1 MLKFFMNKGR
11 SIEGSN
17 MADLEAEAEQFISDE
32 EEPNARNKDKPLFY
46 MVTRKNFAM
55 YLQFV
60 FFGMGSVLPI
70 FVIFAAVDYFED
82 IFPHKQPEFAL
93 NAIYNPLLFCGSF
106 VNLVW
111 GRAASFKWRI
121 VAGFSV
127 MAICMVGFIVLDQL
141 ELCGSSCLR
150 SHFWSVLFLAGILGL
165 ADAVCQSTLFG
176 LTTHALPPLYTQ
188 GLMLGVGLCGL
199 LITILR
205 VVTKTT
211 TNDLHV
217 SSYYY
222 FGAAACFILLVIAAY
237 LHLTRGNA
245 FQKYYLRAHR
255 SGLDTDWKHP
265 FQRFAFFTGEA
276 LCVLRYKHVFC
287 HCFLLTLVTAQQYVV
302 IPSVATLA
310 IDFLGNGWFPVLLI
324 LVYNIGDVLGRGP
337 LAMFYVYSL
346 RWAWLSTI
354 LRFLIVTGIFLSV
367 PPHTLSGRPAW
378 MATFVSVLGLSTG
391 HLTTSLI
398 SYASSEVP
406 GRAKETVGYLSVL
419 SITLGMASGSAASY
433 CIKAFLDR
441 TA

>member
-1 MLKFFMNKGR
+1 MFKFFCKEEASGK
-11 SIEGSN
+11 GSN
-17 MADLEAEAEQFISDE
+17 MADLEAEAEEFIVEDE
-32 EEPNARNKDKPLFY
+32 ELNTRNKDKPLFN
-46 MVTRKNFAM
+46 MLTRKNVAM

-93 NAIYNPLLFCGSF
+93 NVIYNPLLFCGSF

-121 VAGFSV
+121 VSGFSI
-127 MAICMVGFIVLDQL
+127 MAVCMLGFILLDQL
-141 ELCGSSCLR
+141 ELCGASCLK
-150 SHFWSVLFLAGILGL
+150 SHFWSLLFMAGVLGL

-188 GLMLGVGLCGL
+188 GLMLGVGFCGL

-205 VVTKTT
+205 VLTKTT
-211 TNDLHV
+211 TKDLHV

-222 FGAAACFILLVIAAY
+222 FGAAAGFILLVIAAY

-245 FQKYYLRAHR
+245 FQRYYLRAHR
-255 SGLDTDWKHP
+255 SALDTDLKHP

-276 LCVLRYKHVFC
+276 LRILRYKHVFC

-324 LVYNIGDVLGRGP
+324 LVFNIGDVLGRGP

-346 RWAWLSTI
+346 HWAWLATL
-354 LRFLIVTGIFLSV
+354 LRFLVVAGVCLSV
-367 PPHTLSGRPAW
+367 PPHALSGRPAW
-378 MATFVSVLGLSTG
+378 MATFVAVLGLSTG

-419 SITLGMASGSAASY
+419 SITLGMASGSAVSY
-433 CIKAFLDR
+433 CVKALLDR